1 MWKNASNNFPRTGCC
16 NLMSSNI
23 TPVPVHLAAVLE
35 LFHNKPWTWTSRWD
49 LLVKFL
55 GPRTS
60 KRNQE
65 LWKCL
70 EKKKVDMI
78 FGRLWKASEQLLY
91 WPVVHCNQCLYRK
104 HKLISSW
111 TCLSWYI
118 SKLLF
123 HKRIQTCNYWFF
135 CYNDDTSA
143 PPSKR
148 LQSLSFCVLRWI
160 SVSVSCMMLDSCCAL
175 GLWKIVHCYLPH
187 LEKEIIAALRWDLP
201 SRHPLQ
207 NVQLTKEDLILA
219 EPLVAVS
226 WRSAN
231 SPQRAA
237 EWSTV

>member
-1 MWKNASNNFPRTGCC
+1 MADYGKLR
-16 NLMSSNI
+16 SSYFI
-23 TPVPVHLAAVLE
+23 
-35 LFHNKPWTWTSRWD
+35 D
-49 LLVKFL
+49 LLFIAINVSIEN
-55 GPRTS
+55 T
-60 KRNQE
+60 
-65 LWKCL
+65 
-70 EKKKVDMI
+70 
-78 FGRLWKASEQLLY
+78 
-91 WPVVHCNQCLYRK
+91 
-104 HKLISSW
+104 
-111 TCLSWYI
+111 SWYHHEHVCHDILVNCCFI
-118 SKLLF
+118 SEFKPA
-123 HKRIQTCNYWFF
+123 ITDFF

-187 LEKEIIAALRWDLP
+187 LEKEIIAALRWDLQ